1 MMAFLAALRVLTTIA
16 ALMVGM
22 SPLPDFW
29 RIHKMQTTGEVSI
42 LPITLLFCNSF
53 MWAIYGYKTGNIF
66 PVLVVNMYGMSTSV
80 VFSSIFYRWSTDRE
94 SIHKLWKQAACMLAA
109 GSLYVIVGGC
119 GATGQTPDQVVAT
132 LGFFAV
138 VINIALY
145 ASPLANMKKVI
156 QTKDASSLPIA
167 ICTVFLGNALLWVLY
182 ALTVGDM
189 FVMVPNLLGMILCV
203 AQVALYI
210 VYRPG
215 RMQTT
220 DQSTDVCKAK
230 QSTKGHQSAWGS
242 FLYQRKKIEPNADMP
257 TFLFILRVLTTA
269 TAILVGIA
277 PLPNFWRIH
286 KNRSTNEVS
295 ILPTVMLFCNC
306 YVFILYSH
314 LVGNISLLFAVTLF
328 NYVFKL
334 CGVALLLLAIDTVYY
349 FLGIKGVTN
358 QSDSVVEKTLGFI
371 CITFNVALYAS
382 PLETMEKVIQTK
394 SAPSLPNS
402 ISFIFMVDAPL

>member
-220 DQSTDVCKAK
+220 DQSTDV
-230 QSTKGHQSAWGS
+230 
-242 FLYQRKKIEPNADMP
+242 FVPVYQAGTRKD
-257 TFLFILRVLTTA
+257 
-269 TAILVGIA
+269 
-277 PLPNFWRIH
+277 
-286 KNRSTNEVS
+286 
-295 ILPTVMLFCNC
+295 
-306 YVFILYSH
+306 
-314 LVGNISLLFAVTLF
+314 
-328 NYVFKL
+328 YVFKL